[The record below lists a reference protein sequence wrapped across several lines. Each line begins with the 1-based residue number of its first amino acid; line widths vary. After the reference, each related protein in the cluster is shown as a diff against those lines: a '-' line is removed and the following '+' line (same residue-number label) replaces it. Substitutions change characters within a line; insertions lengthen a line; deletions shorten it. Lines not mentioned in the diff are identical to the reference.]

1 MKKRAVAEEQS
12 EMKFWDELNLPVS
25 VFKPGIA
32 VAIAKHARPS
42 FCMLS
47 GVIGPNVG
55 ALDG

>member
-1 MKKRAVAEEQS
+1 
-12 EMKFWDELNLPVS
+12 MKFWDELNLPVS
-25 VFKPGIA
+25 VFNPGIA